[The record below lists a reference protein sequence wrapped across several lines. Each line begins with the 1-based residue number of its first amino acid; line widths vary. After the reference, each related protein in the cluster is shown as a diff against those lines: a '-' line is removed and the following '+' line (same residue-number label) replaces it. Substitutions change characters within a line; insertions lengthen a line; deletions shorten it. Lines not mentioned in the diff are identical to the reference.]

1 MSPAPAVAHLNK
13 PGIDGERLAQ
23 PHTDRE
29 GSLAWSLTPQRE
41 EITGGEW

>member
-1 MSPAPAVAHLNK
+1 MSLAPAGAHLNK
-13 PGIDGERLAQ
+13 TGIDRERSAQ

-29 GSLAWSLTPQRE
+29 GSLVQSLTPQRE